1 MSHSSELVGNGD
13 GFSPTLILAGL
24 AGASGVAIGAF
35 GAHYLA
41 PVLEMQYDSAG
52 LVAKRMAQF
61 DTGARYHL
69 LHAVALLGL
78 ATLEKNLAS
87 HASSPRLL
95 SLAALLMVA
104 GILLFSGSL
113 YVLVLSGQT
122 WLGAITPL
130 GGLSWIIAWSLV
142 AVSGWRKA
150 R

>member
-1 MSHSSELVGNGD
+1 MSHSRELVENGD
-13 GFSPTLILAGL
+13 GFSRTLILAGL
-24 AGASGVAIGAF
+24 AGASGVVIGAF

-41 PVLEMQYDSAG
+41 PVLEMQYDSAE

-69 LHAVALLGL
+69 LHAVAILGL
-78 ATLEKNLAS
+78 AALEKSSAS
-87 HASSPRLL
+87 RASSPRLL

-142 AVSGWRKA
+142 AVSGWRKV